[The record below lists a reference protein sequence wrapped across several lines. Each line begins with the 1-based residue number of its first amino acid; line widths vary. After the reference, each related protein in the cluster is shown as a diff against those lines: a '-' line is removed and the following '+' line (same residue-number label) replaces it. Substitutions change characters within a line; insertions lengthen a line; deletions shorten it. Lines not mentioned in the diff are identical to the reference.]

1 MTFTIFNKG
10 CSFSSWF
17 HKEHSKILTHL
28 VKRVSHVQSWIL
40 MSNNYSTSV
49 PFAGKWSQVTTTL
62 TYGFHRLARQAEQLT
77 ESSDC
82 RGRARKG
89 EAQLDEACSS
99 MTTGNTS
106 VIHSQLPLS
115 PERSSNFRE
124 LTTKPPHSCQI
135 GLEAACLSATSDPWS
150 AADAIGHSLGLVLP
164 YSWLVG
170 PLIEPTTGTVLT

>member
-10 CSFSSWF
+10 CPFSSWF
-17 HKEHSKILTHL
+17 HKEHSKILTRL

-40 MSNNYSTSV
+40 IRNNYSTSV
-49 PFAGKWSQVTTTL
+49 PFAGKWSQGTTIL
-62 TYGFHRLARQAEQLT
+62 THGFHRLARQAEQLT

-82 RGRARKG
+82 RGLARKG

-99 MTTGNTS
+99 MTTGNRS
-106 VIHSQLPLS
+106 FIHSKLPLS

-124 LTTKPPHSCQI
+124 LTTKPPHSCQN
-135 GLEAACLSATSDPWS
+135 GLEAACRSAMPDSWP
-150 AADAIGHSLGLVLP
+150 AADAISHSLGLVLP

-170 PLIEPTTGTVLT
+170 PLTDPTPCTVLT